1 MEGNGSRP
9 EDPALD
15 TAYAG
20 KLFDG
25 LVGRG
30 RFSEGKRASFM
41 EKLST
46 PESAGALFDRM
57 SERGMFS
64 PGKKEEFMRKMYP
77 GLNGTTPW
85 EDGRGPSV
93 PGYMEATWKGMEAAE
108 EQTEKE
114 REERSARTEA
124 LLREVEAAKP
134 ALQAASDER
143 QKAEINTLTAD
154 VPDLQELYGEMQG
167 ERARRDV
174 QEAWSESTGDPLG
187 DYEKR
192 VRRNEA
198 RMSDIQENL
207 AYIDGLETKL
217 EGMRSEGKTFEEVPV
232 PSTMDNVP
240 SGTAGVYK
248 PENEY
253 NVWKENAPA
262 LRRMEGGLSGVLEQ
276 AKSDTRRMQQEYAE
290 QQISDLD
297 LLLGAAALKVGGT
310 FSSED
315 KGREAMAEALAG
327 TMSREEA
334 SRIWAEQA
342 VIRDAQRNLQRMYKA
357 ASVDPEGSGWNRF
370 WQGMS
375 AAFDGGR
382 GLLTL
387 GLSDVS
393 EGIRALQALK
403 RVEAGE
409 GSAADRALVESLA
422 DKADAEGLLEGGKAY
437 NIGQGLYGSLEFMLD
452 MAVTGGLAAG
462 IRKSAGKAA
471 GKAVSGAT
479 KAGLERF
486 AGSRAGKTLA
496 KGTDMVAGSALSPMT
511 MQGTVERQR
520 QNYMY
525 GRDGQGDLVVEGV
538 SAPEGL
544 FRSYANAF
552 GSNFIS
558 RFTERAIG
566 PFAEK
571 HLLNRV
577 FRSLKSAG
585 QKFTPKFLRD
595 IDNLGGDI
603 GRVVRD
609 MAGVQGFTGE
619 MLEELVEQPLQYWL
633 VQQTALEKELG
644 VEKAWSNVY
653 GDGFFLETFATVAL
667 MQGLFSLPTVAGATG
682 RAVDNRRMMRRHLS
696 ALDEG
701 TAKELKRVM
710 ALEDDNERAQAL
722 AGLLRDAGSGQARMD
737 ILGYAVS
744 RTANNLGMSWRRAMA
759 QGAETEEY
767 RQTLLAVSTDGESVT
782 VAVGRDGNR
791 YAVKPGAG
799 GCRCPSGSGTWR
811 ARSGCRWVVSCKG
824 SGPRRRRGRRP
835 RTRRRARRTGW
846 RHSRKSGRTSPC
858 RRHARSCTLTKI
870 ARRRRGWPVRR
881 CRRWKTFPPGRL
893 RGRWCKWS

>member
-1 MEGNGSRP
+1 MLDEARANSFYDMLVRTDRMKEGNRQ
-9 EDPALD
+9 ETIRRIQDP
-15 TAYAG
+15 
-20 KLFDG
+20 
-25 LVGRG
+25 GRG
-30 RFSEGKRASFM
+30 KDFYDFLVKEKGFNEEKR
-41 EKLST
+41 
-46 PESAGALFDRM
+46 
-57 SERGMFS
+57 
-64 PGKKEEFMRKMYP
+64 EETMRRLYP
-77 GLNGTTPW
+77 GLHGEIPYA
-85 EDGRGPSV
+85 DRRPAPV
-93 PGYMEATWKGMEAAE
+93 PGYMEATRKGMEAAE

-143 QKAEINTLTAD
+143 QKADINTLTAD

-217 EGMRSEGKTFEEVPV
+217 EGMRSERKTFEEVPV

-240 SGTAGVYK
+240 SRTAGVYK

-262 LRRMEGGLSGVLEQ
+262 LRQMEGDLSGVLEQ

-496 KGTDMVAGSALSPMT
+496 KGTDMVAGSALS
-511 MQGTVERQR
+511 RW
-520 QNYMY
+520 
-525 GRDGQGDLVVEGV
+525 
-538 SAPEGL
+538 A
-544 FRSYANAF
+544 FR
-552 GSNFIS
+552 
-558 RFTERAIG
+558 
-566 PFAEK
+566 
-571 HLLNRV
+571 
-577 FRSLKSAG
+577 
-585 QKFTPKFLRD
+585 
-595 IDNLGGDI
+595 
-603 GRVVRD
+603 VR
-609 MAGVQGFTGE
+609 
-619 MLEELVEQPLQYWL
+619 L
-633 VQQTALEKELG
+633 
-644 VEKAWSNVY
+644 
-653 GDGFFLETFATVAL
+653 
-667 MQGLFSLPTVAGATG
+667 
-682 RAVDNRRMMRRHLS
+682 
-696 ALDEG
+696 
-701 TAKELKRVM
+701 
-710 ALEDDNERAQAL
+710 
-722 AGLLRDAGSGQARMD
+722 
-737 ILGYAVS
+737 
-744 RTANNLGMSWRRAMA
+744 
-759 QGAETEEY
+759 
-767 RQTLLAVSTDGESVT
+767 
-782 VAVGRDGNR
+782 VAV
-791 YAVKPGAG
+791 
-799 GCRCPSGSGTWR
+799 
-811 ARSGCRWVVSCKG
+811 
-824 SGPRRRRGRRP
+824 
-835 RTRRRARRTGW
+835 
-846 RHSRKSGRTSPC
+846 TSP
-858 RRHARSCTLTKI
+858 ARL
-870 ARRRRGWPVRR
+870 
-881 CRRWKTFPPGRL
+881 
-893 RGRWCKWS
+893 